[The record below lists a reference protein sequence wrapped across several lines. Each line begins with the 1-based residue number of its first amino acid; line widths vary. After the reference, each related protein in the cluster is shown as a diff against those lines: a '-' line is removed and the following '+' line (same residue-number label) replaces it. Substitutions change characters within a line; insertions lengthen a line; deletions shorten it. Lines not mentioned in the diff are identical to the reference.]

1 MSATIGLDPHGVST
15 TALFG
20 VNSFGEQEDKAFVY
34 VKFNTAVGEKGEVC
48 VIANDGL
55 AHPLSTSTDL
65 IGRRVGIA
73 PDIVPINSY
82 CWLLVRGEAQF
93 LVAANCAAHTALRAT
108 AVGGVVDDS
117 GSGPVIEGIVNT
129 VAGGSMQGLVDGR
142 LLHPTLQE
150 QGAGGG
156 GGITESEADARYLQL
171 TGGTLTSTLT
181 VTPATNAVALLLDA
195 RALTTQTPFVFAMN
209 ASGNQQAFWIRRGTD
224 AQAFFTIDG
233 NIGGGNANPGIALG
247 PGGSTTRDVLL
258 YRGGGNILETPDAFR
273 AATLDLGSGSLIG
286 QTAAQR
292 LATTQTNLGIKP
304 IPDLTTTD
312 SSKHVTVN
320 AGGTALELTD
330 PPSGTVTLSDNVPV
344 VEGTAIAGTSTEV
357 SRSDHVHPSGG
368 GGGGGLD
375 IAALTALDGSALA
388 AGDGL
393 VVYDLANT
401 ENKKITPAE
410 LFQGLMLRNTVKM
423 NPASVGGSDQ
433 FALLDHSASEI
444 RHLEWTDLQ
453 GLILSDAVPI
463 VEGSAIA
470 GVATAASRADHVHPS
485 GGGGGS
491 VTLSDTIPIE
501 PTGIVGLAGTAT
513 EVSRQDHVHPDRY
526 TAVTTWT
533 RTGDFEDGN
542 LYQTG
547 ITLDTSY
554 TWFHFCLNVSGSSGP
569 RQLEYKRMLI
579 SEWTAL
585 TVDDAC

>member
-1 MSATIGLDPHGVST
+1 MSSTIGLDPNRVS
-15 TALFG
+15 ANPEFG
-20 VNSFGEQEDKAFVY
+20 INQFGDVEDKSFVY
-34 VKFNTAVGEKGEVC
+34 VQFNSAVGEKGEVC

-55 AHPLSTSTDL
+55 AHPLTTSTDL
-65 IGRRVGIA
+65 VGRRVGIA
-73 PDIVPINSY
+73 PDVVPINSY
-82 CWLLVRGEAQF
+82 CWLLVRGGAQF

-108 AVGGVVDDS
+108 AVGGVVDDT
-117 GSGPVIEGIVNT
+117 GSGPVIEGIVST

-150 QGAGGG
+150 QGAGG
-156 GGITESEADARYLQL
+156 
-171 TGGTLTSTLT
+171 TGTT
-181 VTPATNAVALLLDA
+181 VV
-195 RALTTQTPFVFAMN
+195 
-209 ASGNQQAFWIRRGTD
+209 
-224 AQAFFTIDG
+224 
-233 NIGGGNANPGIALG
+233 ANPGGTGLTDLDTITI
-247 PGGSTTRDVLL
+247 GSTD
-258 YRGGGNILETPDAFR
+258 YD
-273 AATLDLGSGSLIG
+273 
-286 QTAAQR
+286 
-292 LATTQTNLGIKP
+292 
-304 IPDLTTTD
+304 IP
-312 SSKHVTVN
+312 
-320 AGGTALELTD
+320 A
-330 PPSGTVTLSDNVPV
+330 
-344 VEGTAIAGTSTEV
+344 
-357 SRSDHVHPSGG
+357 

-375 IAALTALDGSALA
+375 IPSLTALDGSVLA

-463 VEGSAIA
+463 VEGSAIP
-470 GVATAASRADHVHPS
+470 GVATEAARADHVHPS

-501 PTGIVGLAGTAT
+501 PTGIVGIAGTSG

-526 TAVTTWT
+526 TDVATWT
-533 RTGDFEDGN
+533 RTGDFVDGD

-554 TWFHFCLNVSGSSGP
+554 TWFHFCLNVSGSTSP

-585 TVDDAC
+585 TVDVHADGADFPENDRKSGIFVFATDDRFNVISCHLRRYDDAGDNKLSIGIMTNPSDPPSEDINGIRYFYEV